1 MFKDFSIRFKL
12 LLYYSLVFT
21 ISLCL
26 CSVLLYF
33 SIQKT
38 ITQNIENELENTT
51 QSILNMV
58 RTAAD
63 VSIKNRLR
71 AIAEKNREIA
81 QYYYRQFQS
90 GVISEEEAKQLT
102 AELYLNQTIG
112 KSGYTYCLDSSG
124 VVLIHPEDELINISV
139 AHHEFVRRQ
148 VQLKEGYLNYQW
160 KNPGEKDF
168 RPKALY
174 MTYFEPWDWII
185 SVTSYRREFK
195 DLVNVDDF
203 KASILDLRFGET
215 GYSFVID
222 RTGTAIIHPVL
233 EGVNVLEERS
243 QPVAYLQEMI
253 SRKKGKISYPWKNPN
268 EKKQRDKLV
277 IFNYIP
283 EYDWVVA
290 SSSYLEEFYR
300 PLTTIRNIML
310 ATVAV
315 TLVLIVLLAH
325 FIGATITRPLR
336 RLMGHF
342 NRIGEA
348 DFAQRMTWDSKDEL
362 GQLAAYFNNFMSQ
375 LEVYSADLK
384 DEINH
389 RRQVEA
395 ALRESEGRYRS
406 VMEAAPD
413 PIVVYNMK
421 GEVLFFNPAF
431 TRVFGWTLDECIGRK
446 MDHFVPLENWPETQ
460 QMIEK
465 ALSGETLTSVETRRF
480 NKKGD
485 IVPVTISGDT
495 YRDKQGQLA
504 GSVIILRDITN
515 SKRLRRRIMDISERE
530 RQNFGRDLHDDLG
543 PHLIGIQGLCSVLGS
558 NLQEESSGQVE
569 LAKQIQALI
578 EDAIDKTRA
587 LARGLFPA
595 HLVSQGLYLALD
607 DLASRTASTA
617 DTACVFK
624 GDESIE
630 LSGGSLATHL
640 YFIAQEAVANAVK
653 HADAGRIVIEL
664 SKAGE
669 TLHLSVSDDGCGL
682 DVTRSTDGIGLQ
694 IMEYRA
700 KLIGAV
706 ISVDTTPQH
715 GTTVRIQLKRP
726 DETGEP
732 D

>member
-630 LSGGSLATHL
+630 LGGGSLATHL

>member
-1 MFKDFSIRFKL
+1 MFKDLSIRVKL

-21 ISLCL
+21 ISLCM
-26 CSVLLYF
+26 CTVLLYF

-38 ITQNIENELENTT
+38 ITENIENELENTT
-51 QSILNMV
+51 QVILNMV

-81 QYYYRQFQS
+81 EYYYRQFQS
-90 GVISEEEAKQLT
+90 GAISEEEAKQL
-102 AELYLNQTIG
+102 AANLYLNQTIG

-139 AHHEFVRRQ
+139 AQHEFVRRQ

-203 KASILDLRFGET
+203 KASILDLHFGET

-233 EGVNVLEERS
+233 EGVNILEDKSLPDE
-243 QPVAYLQEMI
+243 YLQAMI
-253 SRKKGKISYPWKNPN
+253 ARKKGKISYPWKNPN

-310 ATVAV
+310 ATVVV
-315 TLVLIVLLAH
+315 TLLLIVLLAH
-325 FIGATITRPLR
+325 FISATITKPLR

-342 NRIGEA
+342 NHIGEA
-348 DFAQRMTWDSKDEL
+348 DFAQRMRWDSKDEL
-362 GQLAAYFNNFMSQ
+362 GQLATYFNKFMAQ
-375 LEVYSADLK
+375 LEVYSTDLN
-384 DEINH
+384 DEIKH
-389 RRQVEA
+389 SRQVEA

-421 GEVLFFNPAF
+421 GEVSFFNPAF
-431 TRVFGWTLDECIGRK
+431 TRVFGWTLDECIGRR
-446 MDHFVPLENWPETQ
+446 MDHFVPHENWPETQ
-460 QMIEK
+460 RLIDK
-465 ALSGETLTSVETRRF
+465 ALNGEALTSVETRRF
-480 NKKGD
+480 NKNGE

-495 YRDKQGQLA
+495 YRDDRGQLA

-558 NLQEESSGQVE
+558 NLHEESSGQVA
-569 LAKQIQALI
+569 LSKQIQALI

-595 HLVSQGLYLALD
+595 HLVSQGLNLALD
-607 DLASRTASTA
+607 DLASRTASTTA
-617 DTACVFK
+617 AACVFN
-624 GDESIE
+624 GDESVE
-630 LSGGSLATHL
+630 LSDSSLATHL

-653 HADAGRIVIEL
+653 HAAASRIVIEL
-664 SKAGE
+664 SKAMD

-682 DVTRSTDGIGLQ
+682 DLTGSTDGIGLQ

-706 ISVDTTPQH
+706 INIDATPQH
-715 GTTVRIQLKRP
+715 GTTVRIQLKRS

-732 D
+732 N